1 MDPTRVVLDCD
12 TANEVDDQ
20 FAIAH
25 ALGVPEGTLDVR
37 GVISVHNTT
46 AHGPGSREMYQEEAE
61 RVVALCGSDVP
72 CIPGAERPLESREE
86 PVPSAGLEFLVEEAR
101 MSPLTII
108 ATGPATD
115 AASLFLAAPES
126 RENVRVVWLG
136 GFGDETSY
144 GVWQNRMGELNG
156 RADVAAYRTL
166 LEEPVDL
173 LHIPT
178 WPAPAKL
185 LVDPDPFGEELRA
198 LGRPIAS
205 YLAEILQLWA
215 TEHGQPEKRKE
226 LWDLACVAAI
236 ADPESVTARPQ
247 AIPTLDAAGAHDFTQ
262 PGREVD
268 VVTDLDERRILA
280 GLMEALKRLPDGHQ
294 PSALGYRPIADG

>member
-46 AHGPGSREMYQEEAE
+46 AHGPGSRDMYQEEAE
-61 RVVALCGSDVP
+61 RVVALCAGDVP

-86 PVPSAGLEFLVEEAR
+86 PVPSAGLEFLVEEGR
-101 MSPLTII
+101 QGPLTII

-115 AASLFLAAPES
+115 VASLFLAAPEV
-126 RENVRVVWLG
+126 RNNVRVVWLG
-136 GFGDETSY
+136 GFGDEASY
-144 GVWQNRMGELNG
+144 KVWHNRMGELNG
-156 RADVAAYRTL
+156 KSDIAAYRTL

-178 WPAPAKL
+178 WPAPAKI
-185 LVDPDPFGEELRA
+185 LVDPASFPEELRG

-205 YLAEILQLWA
+205 YLAEILQLWS
-215 TEHGQPEKRKE
+215 TEHGQSEKRKE
-226 LWDLACVAAI
+226 LWDLSCVAAI
-236 ADPESVTARPQ
+236 ADPDSVTAGPQ
-247 AIPTLDAAGAHDFTQ
+247 AIPTLDAAGAHDFSQT
-262 PGREVD
+262 GREVD

-280 GLMEALKRLPDGHQ
+280 HLMDALRGHPAQ
-294 PSALGYRPIADG
+294 VRS

>member
-1 MDPTRVVLDCD
+1 MEPTRVVLDCD

-25 ALGVPEGTLDVR
+25 ALGAQEGTLDVR

-46 AHGPGSREMYQEEAE
+46 AHGPGSRDMYQEEAE

-72 CIPGAERPLESREE
+72 CIPGAERPMESMEDLA
-86 PVPSAGLEFLVEEAR
+86 PSAGLELLVEQAR
-101 MSPLTII
+101 IGPLTVI

-115 AASLFLAAPES
+115 VASLFLAAPES

-136 GFGDETSY
+136 GFGDEASY
-144 GVWQNRMGELNG
+144 SVWQNRMGELNG
-156 RADVAAYRTL
+156 RADIAAYRAL

-178 WPAPAKL
+178 WPAPAKI
-185 LVDPDPFGEELRA
+185 LVDAASFAEELRA

-205 YLAEILQLWA
+205 YLAEILELWA
-215 TEHGQPEKRKE
+215 SEYGQPERRKE
-226 LWDLACVAAI
+226 LWDLACVAAV
-236 ADPESVTARPQ
+236 ADPESVTARAQ
-247 AIPTLDAAGAHDFTQ
+247 AAPTLDAAGAHDFTQ

-268 VVTDLDERRILA
+268 VVSDLDERRILA
-280 GLMEALKRLPDGHQ
+280 GLMETLARHPVGER
-294 PSALGYRPIADG
+294 S